1 MSDHTN
7 KDNENDSKLEDILSS
22 IKGIIENR
30 GPVVDEQSN
39 GQIVEDDK
47 IAGEAVLELTSEVN
61 SQSRNISA
69 DNQDAL
75 ISPDAQE
82 KAEIEFKRFAES
94 VVNAEIT
101 NDNVDSLDD
110 RVNQIMRPLIKDW
123 LDNNLPRIVEKVVS
137 KELKRIIPKT

>member
-1 MSDHTN
+1 MLLFSCSCCPKFWALLLFLHLKVKSDFDVQTVQVLRWMS
-7 KDNENDSKLEDILSS
+7 
-22 IKGIIENR
+22 
-30 GPVVDEQSN
+30 
-39 GQIVEDDK
+39 
-47 IAGEAVLELTSEVN
+47 VN
-61 SQSRNISA
+61 SQSRNISE

-110 RVNQIMRPLIKDW
+110 RVNQII
-123 LDNNLPRIVEKVVS
+123 
-137 KELKRIIPKT
+137 

>member
-101 NDNVDSLDD
+101 NDKVDSLDD

-123 LDNNLPRIVEKVVS
+123 LDNNLQRIVEKVVS

>member
-39 GQIVEDDK
+39 GQIVEEEK
-47 IAGEAVLELTSEVN
+47 ISDEAVLELTSEVN
-61 SQSRNISA
+61 SINRNISA
-69 DNQDAL
+69 DSQDAL

-101 NDNVDSLDD
+101 NDKVDSLDD